1 MTIKAGLQEFN
12 DLVGVWGS
20 LVINNQGE
28 VIEKLTPPGINTA
41 ALNNI
46 TNHVI
51 ELLNSAGGHLPGLK
65 EAVFHY
71 SQRILFILDLGK
83 AILIVISTPSV
94 DISLLRMTSNVVLTN
109 WETDTKAQK
118 QFKAN
123 YVDRL

>member
-1 MTIKAGLQEFN
+1 MTIKAGLQEIN
-12 DLVGVWGS
+12 DLIGVWGS
-20 LVINNQGE
+20 IVINNQAR
-28 VIEKLTPPGINTA
+28 VIEALTPPGINSA
-41 ALNNI
+41 ALSNI
-46 TNHVI
+46 TNHVV

-71 SQRILFILDLGK
+71 SQRKLFIFDLEQ
-83 AILIVISTPSV
+83 AILVVICTPSA

-123 YVDRL
+123 FVDRL